1 VNSLRVRVASQT
13 TDAYPVSIAKAEP
26 VLTLFSI
33 PKPFHGHVGMI
44 QRNALRSWLK
54 LSPRC
59 EVILC
64 GDDPGVAEIAEEFG
78 VTHLP
83 HVARNQHGT
92 PLLNSALEM
101 VEEIA
106 NASLI
111 AFANADILFLSD
123 LVPAV
128 KRVSVSRFLLVG
140 QRWDVDI
147 HNPIDF
153 SRVDWEAQL
162 QQYVQAGGS
171 LHAPAG
177 SDYFIFPK
185 GAMGR
190 IPPFSVGRPGWDNW
204 FIYRARMLGHSVIDA
219 TQSITAVHQNHD
231 YSHLP
236 EVTNASR
243 RNSSNVRYNLEML
256 GDMPHFFTL
265 YDATHLLTRK
275 HLVPA
280 WRFEHL
286 QRRWMALP
294 VLRPW
299 TAGFVKSANWFI
311 YKVIARVWRFGRREA

>member
-1 VNSLRVRVASQT
+1 MSLRARLSAPMG
-13 TDAYPVSIAKAEP
+13 DAHPVSGAEGGL

-44 QRNALRSWLK
+44 QRNALRSWLM
-54 LSPRC
+54 LSPLC
-59 EVILC
+59 EVVLC
-64 GDDPGVAEIAEEFG
+64 GDDPGVAEVAEEFG

-83 HVARNQHGT
+83 YVARNQHGT

-106 NASLI
+106 NAPLI
-111 AFANADILFLSD
+111 AYVNADILFLSD

-128 KRVSVSRFLLVG
+128 KRVTASRFLLVG

-147 HNPIDF
+147 RAPIDF
-153 SRVDWEAQL
+153 TRADWETRLL
-162 QQYVQAGGS
+162 QHVRDGGS

-185 GAMGR
+185 GAMGH

-204 FIYRARMLGHSVIDA
+204 FIYRARMLGNPVIDA

-231 YSHLP
+231 YSHLRK
-236 EVTNASR
+236 VTSTAVQ
-243 RNSSNVRYNLEML
+243 NSSNARYNLEML
-256 GDMPHFFTL
+256 GDMLHFFTL
-265 YDATHLLTRK
+265 YDATHLLTQK

-280 WRFEHL
+280 WRLTHL

-299 TAGFVKSANWFI
+299 TAGLVKCVNWFMH
-311 YKVIARVWRFGRREA
+311 KVIARLWRLGRYEA